1 MENNANGRNGL
12 DNRGIKNNEADRNS
26 EPNRLEEIR
35 NLKPDTTMPYADPA
49 VVNPEELATFP
60 KKSEIVDAADVAAE
74 NENHMVN
81 RRSPVREG
89 RNIIRTDNDPNN
101 DGFM

>member
-1 MENNANGRNGL
+1 MENNANGRN
-12 DNRGIKNNEADRNS
+12 DNYQGRRTNEIQGHES
-26 EPNRLEEIR
+26 RLEEIK
-35 NLKPDTTMPYADPA
+35 NLKPDPTLPYDDPA
-49 VVNPEELATFP
+49 VINPEELASFP
-60 KKSEIVDAADVAAE
+60 QKSEIMDAAELEAE
-74 NENHMVN
+74 NETHLVN